1 MYEYCAACCLHFC
14 ECEGRKKKRK
24 RHLLLFGREDGDE
37 VARFL
42 SFALSLQ
49 RALRKREKHRRK
61 NTRYSKTYHKNGETL
76 IVANAP
82 PPKADTEGSDPGCA
96 DFTFSPSFVGVGS
109 IFHSVSLSLSRARLK
124 IFFRFD
130 RAYRGFTTRGIATI
144 RRSRSVDGGGSVV
157 PFCGVLILV
166 STYEH
171 E

>member
-42 SFALSLQ
+42 SFARSLQ

-109 IFHSVSLSLSRARLK
+109 IFHSVSLSLSLSLSVSRAIEGRYS
-124 IFFRFD
+124 FVS
-130 RAYRGFTTRGIATI
+130 IARI
-144 RRSRSVDGGGSVV
+144 AGLLRVVSRRYAGVT
-157 PFCGVLILV
+157 FCRWWWWFLFM
-166 STYEH
+166 E
-171 E
+171 

>member
-1 MYEYCAACCLHFC
+1 
-14 ECEGRKKKRK
+14 
-24 RHLLLFGREDGDE
+24 
-37 VARFL
+37 
-42 SFALSLQ
+42 
-49 RALRKREKHRRK
+49 
-61 NTRYSKTYHKNGETL
+61 L

-109 IFHSVSLSLSRARLK
+109 IFHSVSLSLCLSVSLYLSRARLK

-157 PFCGVLILV
+157 PFCGVVILV